1 MISALEDNFHKAMVL
16 IYKRAKEECDYNATR
31 FIQMVAGKGGLS
43 AAKTLLAANEPQEG
57 FTRLWEWGRLDLT
70 VEALVLLPEYHELF
84 TDEERRT
91 AQQRLEDYGYF
102 GCHDA

>member
-1 MISALEDNFHKAMVL
+1 MALEDKFHRAMVG
-16 IYKRAKEECDYNATR
+16 IYQRAKEECGYNATR
-31 FIQMVAGKGGLS
+31 FIQMMAEKGGL
-43 AAKTLLAANEPQEG
+43 ATAKTLLTANTPQEG
-57 FTRLWEWGRLDLT
+57 FTRLWECGRLDLT
-70 VEALVLLPEYHELF
+70 VEALVLSPEYHELF